1 MVKGSKDNEKCFL
14 NANPGTLAFMMIA
27 AGDTDGNSKI
37 TFDEV
42 MNAEGP
48 KVLTDLIG
56 KLISK

>member
-1 MVKGSKDNEKCFL
+1 M
-14 NANPGTLAFMMIA
+14 NANPGTLAFMMIGA
-27 AGDTDGNSKI
+27 SDTDGNSKI

-48 KVLTDLIG
+48 KVLSDLIG